1 MSWVD
6 RWWPD
11 RVDPLTTAAIAF
23 GLALLYVPIFW
34 SWSHGV
40 WAAETQGH
48 ELVIVSASGW
58 LLFRQRFSLASLP
71 AAASERPGNALFA
84 LGLLIYLGGRSLE
97 SVRLELVSLIVV
109 LAALLLRHKG
119 NAGLRVVWF
128 PLFFLLFA
136 IPLPFELVLTLTAP
150 LKTGASAAATALLST
165 FGYPV
170 GRSGVVLTIGQYQ
183 LLVNEACAGLQTMF
197 TLEAMGLLYAN
208 LMHHA
213 STLRNV
219 LLAILVVPISFL
231 ANVVRVMAIA
241 LVTYYHGDGAGQ
253 GFLHG
258 FSGTLLFVTA
268 LLLIASVD
276 RLLGLW
282 LPAQHRS

>member
-1 MSWVD
+1 MSWAA

-11 RVDPLTTAAIAF
+11 RADPLTTAAIAF
-23 GLALLYVPIFW
+23 GLALLYVPTFW
-34 SWSHGV
+34 SWAHGV

-48 ELVIVSASGW
+48 ELVILSASGW

-71 AAASERPGNALFA
+71 AAASARPGNALLA

-97 SVRLELVSLIVV
+97 AVRLELVSLIVV
-109 LAALLLRHKG
+109 LAALLLRYKG
-119 NAGLRVVWF
+119 NAGLRMGWF

-150 LKTGASAAATALLST
+150 LKTGASAAATGLLST

-208 LMHHA
+208 LVHHA
-213 STLRNV
+213 STLRNA

-241 LVTYYHGDGAGQ
+241 LVTYYHGDAAGQ

-258 FSGTLLFVTA
+258 LSGTLLFVTA
-268 LLLIASVD
+268 LLLIVGVD

-282 LPAQHRS
+282 LPAQHRP